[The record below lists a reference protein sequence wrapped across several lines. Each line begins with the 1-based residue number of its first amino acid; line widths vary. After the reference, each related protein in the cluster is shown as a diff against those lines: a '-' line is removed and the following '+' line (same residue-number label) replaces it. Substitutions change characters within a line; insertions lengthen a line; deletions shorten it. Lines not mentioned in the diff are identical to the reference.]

1 MEQNSRSRGHRL
13 NGSAKFGTI
22 YEACSSVAV
31 LNLALAAK
39 RVRCLASPNKNALSQ
54 IFFFFFLFY
63 FLAATKSRVNLKL
76 YPEAFITDSTFF
88 MALA

>member
-39 RVRCLASPNKNALSQ
+39 RVRCLASPYKNALSQ
-54 IFFFFFLFY
+54 IFFFFFFY

-88 MALA
+88 MAIA